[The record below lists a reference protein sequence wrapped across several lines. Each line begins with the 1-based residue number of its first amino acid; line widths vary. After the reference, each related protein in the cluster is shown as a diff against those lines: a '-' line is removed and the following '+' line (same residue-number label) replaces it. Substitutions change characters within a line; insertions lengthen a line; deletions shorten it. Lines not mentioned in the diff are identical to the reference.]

1 VNRMSRLSDD
11 PTAIHLHE
19 DTKAI
24 ICRERETRER
34 QGTHTQSKAVQH
46 WQRAAALALQSK
58 SHAHYISRRE
68 HMSCV
73 DCYDGGKAR
82 RGVAD
87 EGNVYNQREE
97 DLPIIHPIID
107 GRLKDE
113 GKS

>member
-1 VNRMSRLSDD
+1 MSRLSDE
-11 PTAIHLHE
+11 PTAIHLHK

-24 ICRERETRER
+24 ICRERETRKG
-34 QGTHTQSKAVQH
+34 QGAHTQSKAAQH
-46 WQRAAALALQSK
+46 WQHAAALALRSK

-73 DCYDGGKAR
+73 DCYDGGKVR
-82 RGVAD
+82 RGGVAD

-97 DLPIIHPIID
+97 DLPIIHPVMD

-113 GKS
+113 GRS